1 MFSELWDYVL
11 FPLILT
17 AGVTGVSYVVKPK
30 ETMVFASTMSWYAVN
45 FFSKATIY
53 YEELTK
59 TIPIILEEEINNK
72 ENPSLSYYNK
82 NTNTQIYL
90 GDDYENIEKSWWKD
104 NDIHLLFLK
113 KNGKYKFFYNYRDL
127 SDVEWE
133 DVDKPFIQV
142 ELVQNNEEPLDI
154 CKKLDKFNIN
164 GNIILGHTFLQWLLW
179 KCYDLELDDDYTL
192 KIFDK
197 DVNMH
202 EIKSG
207 QNIKLLEKSVVI
219 VDDSELYLE
228 ESDSS
233 ETEDEEGS
241 ESDGSE
247 SDGSESEGLASD
259 GSESDG
265 SEDDINEGATSD

>member
-17 AGVTGVSYVVKPK
+17 ASVTGVSYVVKPK

-59 TIPIILEEEINNK
+59 TIPIIEENEEK
-72 ENPSLSYYNK
+72 PSLSYYNK

-113 KNGKYKFFYNYRDL
+113 KDGKYKFFYNYRDL

-154 CKKLDKFNIN
+154 CKKLDRFNIN

-207 QNIKLLEKSVVI
+207 QNIKLLENSVVI

-233 ETEDEEGS
+233 ETEDE
-241 ESDGSE
+241 
-247 SDGSESEGLASD
+247 DGSESEGSESD

>member
-17 AGVTGVSYVVKPK
+17 AGATGISYVVKPK

-59 TIPIILEEEINNK
+59 TIPIIIDEEEK
-72 ENPSLSYYNK
+72 PSLSYYNK

-90 GDDYENIEKSWWKD
+90 GDDYKNIEKSWWK
-104 NDIHLLFLK
+104 NQQNIHLLFLK
-113 KNGKYKFFYNYRDL
+113 NDGQYKIFYNYKDL

-133 DVDKPFIQV
+133 AVDKPFIQV
-142 ELVQNNEEPLDI
+142 ELVQNNKEPLDI
-154 CKKLDKFNIN
+154 CKKIEKFNID

-197 DVNMH
+197 DVNLY

-207 QNIKLLEKSVVI
+207 QSIKLWKKSIVV
-219 VDDSELYLE
+219 VEDSDIYLE

-247 SDGSESEGLASD
+247 
-259 GSESDG
+259 
-265 SEDDINEGATSD
+265 DDINEGATSD